1 MLRIQKDFFRSKK
14 LTVLLGFTS
23 RSLTVLIAFV
33 LTFLVAIA
41 LAIYFFFQY
50 QKAQYQLNKV
60 TQGGEQALISEVGKL
75 IILPRD
81 EKPSIATVSD
91 VTKLKGQ
98 HFFSNAKN
106 GDKVLLYTKA
116 QQAILYDP
124 FVNKIVAVGPISL
137 TNVSS
142 AQPQSIGLGHMRV
155 AIYNGTTLAGLA
167 TMVGKELVKDVPD
180 ITLVA
185 KTDAQKSTYTTT
197 ILVDLTGK
205 NATQTAY
212 LAQKLKGKVGLLPS
226 GEIKPS
232 NADLLVILGK

>member
-1 MLRIQKDFFRSKK
+1 
-14 LTVLLGFTS
+14 
-23 RSLTVLIAFV
+23 
-33 LTFLVAIA
+33 
-41 LAIYFFFQY
+41 
-50 QKAQYQLNKV
+50 
-60 TQGGEQALISEVGKL
+60 
-75 IILPRD
+75 
-81 EKPSIATVSD
+81 
-91 VTKLKGQ
+91 
-98 HFFSNAKN
+98 
-106 GDKVLLYTKA
+106 
-116 QQAILYDP
+116 
-124 FVNKIVAVGPISL
+124 
-137 TNVSS
+137 
-142 AQPQSIGLGHMRV
+142 MRV